1 VGKLRHEGLTWRNS
15 AVAQPGLAGTRG
27 GGLIGGACT
36 SVRGREREGAEDGR
50 RESKRKA
57 YSGEY
62 AKGVCGP
69 MRGMTAYK

>member
-1 VGKLRHEGLTWRNS
+1 VAEFSGGAARVGWHE
-15 AVAQPGLAGTRG
+15 G

-36 SVRGREREGAEDGR
+36 LVRGREREGAADGR

-57 YSGEY
+57 YSREY
-62 AKGVCGP
+62 AKGVRGP